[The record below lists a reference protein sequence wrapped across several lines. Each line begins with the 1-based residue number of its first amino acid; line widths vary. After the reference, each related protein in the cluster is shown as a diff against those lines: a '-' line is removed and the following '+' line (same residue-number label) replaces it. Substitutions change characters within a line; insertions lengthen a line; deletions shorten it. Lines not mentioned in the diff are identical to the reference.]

1 MFLSEI
7 VQYLVFS
14 KMSVKYVIFLGIGID
29 DYLPSSG
36 NIDKKKSQNSNQ
48 LIALFEKNYK
58 KIY

>member
-1 MFLSEI
+1 
-7 VQYLVFS
+7 
-14 KMSVKYVIFLGIGID
+14 MSVKYVIFLGTGID

-58 KIY
+58 KYIKKYLI